1 MIGTIIGIVGLAVGL
16 FSLWRSRT
24 SGMIAV
30 QSHDVPMIGGGD
42 AVFPD
47 EVEVRYRGTSV
58 PQLTSS
64 TVWIWNAGQKAVRSS
79 DLTPHDPLQLH
90 FAGEVL
96 NVRRRKVS
104 HDATR
109 IRADPE
115 MRAADGEPRK
125 TIHLNF
131 DFLNAGDGAVFEV
144 LHSGSAEAPKCTG
157 TIVGLRKGPQY
168 WGRAWATSVY
178 SRVNRRVTLFLG
190 IAIAVA
196 GLGVVA
202 LGILGEPYI
211 TDVLLLFVDPE
222 DLDPTEVPPSWSLVL
237 VGCLFVFQTLR
248 PLWKLRRRS
257 PSSLNIE
264 AVK

>member
-1 MIGTIIGIVGLAVGL
+1 MIGTIVGIVGVAVGL
-16 FSLWRSRT
+16 FSLWRSRNP
-24 SGMIAV
+24 GAIAF

-64 TVWIWNAGQKAVRSS
+64 TVWIWNAGQQAVRSS
-79 DLTPHDPLQLH
+79 DLTQHDPLQLH
-90 FAGEVL
+90 FVGEVL

-109 IRADPE
+109 IRLEPE
-115 MRAADGEPRK
+115 VKASDEESGQ
-125 TIHLNF
+125 TIHVNF
-131 DFLNAGDGAVFEV
+131 DFLNPGDGAVFEV

-178 SRVNRRVTLFLG
+178 SRVDRRITLFMA
-190 IAIAVA
+190 IAVAVA
-196 GLGVVA
+196 GLGVMA

-211 TDVLLLFVDPE
+211 TNILLLFVDPE
-222 DLDPTEVPPSWSLVL
+222 DLDPTEVPPSWSLV
-237 VGCLFVFQTLR
+237 VAGCLFVLQTLR
-248 PLWKLRRRS
+248 PLWRLRRRS
-257 PSSLNIE
+257 PSSLDI
-264 AVK
+264 

>member
-1 MIGTIIGIVGLAVGL
+1 MIG
-16 FSLWRSRT
+16 
-24 SGMIAV
+24 
-30 QSHDVPMIGGGD
+30 DGD

-64 TVWIWNAGQKAVRSS
+64 TVWIWNAGQKAVRSA
-79 DLTPHDPLQLH
+79 DLTPHDPLTLH

-96 NVRRRKVS
+96 NVRCRKVS

-109 IRADPE
+109 IRVDPE
-115 MRAADGEPRK
+115 VRAADGTPSK
-125 TIHLNF
+125 TIHLTF

-168 WGRAWATSVY
+168 WGRAWAASVY
-178 SRVNRRVTLFLG
+178 SRVDRKVALTF
-190 IAIAVA
+190 AIVFAVA
-196 GLGVVA
+196 GLGVA
-202 LGILGEPYI
+202 GLGILGEPYV

-222 DLDPTEVPPSWSLVL
+222 DLDPTEVPPSWFLVL
-237 VGCLFVFQTLR
+237 VGCVFVFQTLR
-248 PLWKLRRRS
+248 ALWKLRHRS